1 MRTKMRVLPL
11 PRALGMGVALL
22 LCAAPAWSYDFVV
35 NSTADAVDAVPGDNQ
50 CLTAAGECTLRAAIM
65 EANFGIGA
73 SILVPAGVYGQ
84 NLAGSSED
92 AAATGDLDILAQVS
106 ITGAGQGLTQIAGGN
121 TDRVFD
127 VRPGASLSLVD
138 ASVLY
143 GNGVDDGCGIRNQGT
158 LSLTRVRFAGNGFG
172 GTSCVHGGAIFNSG
186 SLDIT
191 DGLFENNA
199 AVRTA
204 SAGRGGAVYS
214 TGMANVT
221 RAVFRAN
228 GALEGAAW
236 YQSGATASALFA
248 DVRVTA
254 HTNQLPVTIV
264 DGLVDWQGGS
274 IDGNVYSPGGNYGA
288 MSISGGTVY
297 LTNVT
302 VSGNAA
308 SSVGAILLNGGS
320 LDLHYVT
327 VSANQARQTN
337 RGAGVR
343 VVGGTLTSRD
353 SVIAGNFNSANG
365 TDIDCEGV
373 LGSQGYNLLGSSLGC
388 TFAAQPTD
396 LIGVAPLL
404 GALADNGGPSPTHA
418 LLTGSPAIDAI
429 PAASCGNS
437 IDQRGITRPQGG
449 GCDIGA
455 YEFVDAIFKNGFE

>member
-1 MRTKMRVLPL
+1 M
-11 PRALGMGVALL
+11 
-22 LCAAPAWSYDFVV
+22 LCAPPAWSYDFVV

-65 EANFGIGA
+65 EANFGFA
-73 SILVPAGVYGQ
+73 SILVPAGFYLVS
-84 NLAGSSED
+84 LPGSGED

-106 ITGAGQGLTQIAGGN
+106 ITGAGQGLTEIAGSR
-121 TDRVFD
+121 DRVFD

-138 ASVLY
+138 ASVT
-143 GNGVDDGCGIRNQGT
+143 GGIGVDDGCGIRNQGT
-158 LSLTRVRFAGNGFG
+158 LSLTRVRFADNGFAG
-172 GTSCVHGGAIFNSG
+172 IAASCVHGGAIFNSG

-199 AVRTA
+199 APRTTA
-204 SAGRGGAVYS
+204 SVPQGGAVYS
-214 TGMANVT
+214 TGMANVV

-228 GALEGAAW
+228 IAREGAAW

-254 HTNQLPVTIV
+254 HTNQLPVTIL
-264 DGLVDWQGGS
+264 DGLVDWQAGS
-274 IDGNVYSPGGNYGA
+274 IDGNVFSSGGTYGA

-302 VSGNAA
+302 VSGNTAL
-308 SSVGAILLNGGS
+308 SGAILLNGGS

-327 VSANQARQTN
+327 VSANQARQGG

-353 SVIAGNFNSANG
+353 SVIAGNFNSLNG

-418 LLTGSPAIDAI
+418 LLAGSPAIDAI
-429 PAASCGNS
+429 PAVSCVS
-437 IDQRGITRPQGG
+437 FDQRGIARPQGG

-455 YEFVDAIFKNGFE
+455 YEFTDTIFKNGFD